1 MKRKN
6 LLSRIFA
13 VTLVLFAALSLNSC
27 KPDATPSGEISI
39 FGTWKT
45 GYGEVYEINFTDL
58 DSYGDGYL
66 SYAGN
71 NLLIKPITNDSGYI
85 YIKYTRAF
93 CSTHSDFPK
102 GVYTYDEHPSA
113 VGKWYAIYYSDLTAD
128 SVSISGCSDGEGKE
142 SLTEA
147 IENYTKANGNFNYS
161 SECVRI
167 K

>member
-39 FGTWKT
+39 FGTWKS
-45 GYGEVYEINFTDL
+45 GYGEVFEINNFGVENLYNNSTV
-58 DSYGDGYL
+58 
-66 SYAGN
+66 YAGDKLEIN
-71 NLLIKPITNDSGYI
+71 QITDDSGYI
-85 YIKYTRAF
+85 YIQYTKAYNP
-93 CSTHSDFPK
+93 DNN
-102 GVYTYDEHPSA
+102 
-113 VGKWYAIYYSDLTAD
+113 GKWYALYYFDLTAD

>member
-13 VTLVLFAALSLNSC
+13 VTLVFFAALSLNSC
-27 KPDATPSGEISI
+27 KPEATPIGEISI
-39 FGTWKT
+39 FGTWKSGDREVFEIDMSSGVNT
-45 GYGEVYEINFTDL
+45 YG
-58 DSYGDGYL
+58 DSYI

-85 YIKYTRAF
+85 YIQYTRVF
-93 CSTHSDFPK
+93 CPNHS
-102 GVYTYDEHPSA
+102 YAYDEDSPL
-113 VGKWYAIYYSDLTAD
+113 VGNWYALYYSDLTAD
-128 SVSISGCSDGEGKE
+128 SVSISGCNDGEGKE
-142 SLTEA
+142 SLTDA
-147 IENYTKANGNFNYS
+147 IEKYTKANGNFNYS

>member
-27 KPDATPSGEISI
+27 KPEATPSGEISI
-39 FGTWKT
+39 FGTWKS

-85 YIKYTRAF
+85 YIKYTRAS
-93 CSTHSDFPK
+93 CSTHSDYSK
-102 GVYTYDEHPSA
+102 YIYVYDEDSPL
-113 VGKWYAIYYSDLTAD
+113 VGKWYALYYFDLTAD

-147 IENYTKANGNFNYS
+147 IEKYTKANGNFNYS